1 MESTGL
7 TSSQADFLKQCEE
20 EFKDRYTDRDEAFM
34 KIKKADPK
42 KPPIIDPWHNKPRRP
57 QHDWSQNYGH
67 NRPNSWDRRNDR
79 NERHERSERIDRH
92 AGKHHL
98 YQRHSR
104 PY

>member
-1 MESTGL
+1 MENSGL
-7 TSSQADFLKQCEE
+7 TSSQEEFIKQCEE
-20 EFKDRYTDRDEAFM
+20 EFKDRYSKNDEAFM
-34 KIKKADPK
+34 KVKNAEQK

-57 QHDWSQNYGH
+57 QNDWGRQNYGQ
-67 NRPNSWDRRNDR
+67 NRHNSWERRNNER
-79 NERHERSERIDRH
+79 NERVERH